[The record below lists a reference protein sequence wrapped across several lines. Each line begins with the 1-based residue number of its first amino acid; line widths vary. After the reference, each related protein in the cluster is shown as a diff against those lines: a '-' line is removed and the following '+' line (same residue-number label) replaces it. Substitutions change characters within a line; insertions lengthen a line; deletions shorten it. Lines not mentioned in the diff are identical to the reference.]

1 MTTAKIALALAA
13 RRQPNSRRLVCT
25 LIAAHLLLNIAVFA
39 TAALPKPQTTDSLL
53 SQAAELQK
61 ARDFAGA
68 EKLYRQALVDA
79 PDDPEI
85 LKALAVVC
93 QAEGKFAESI
103 EIFQSILKR
112 APLYPGVNGLVGAS
126 YYALNDFEKTIDA
139 MKKELAGNP
148 KDPQARHLLALAQ
161 SSSGHLF
168 EAIQELEGLLAD
180 YPNDAP
186 VLYQLVV
193 DYRAAAQKNG
203 EKLAKL
209 YPDSEYLHAINAEV
223 YEDSE
228 RFDDAIREFKEVL
241 RKDPKFPGLHFAL
254 GQAYWRK
261 NDMQNAQEQLRLALQ
276 EEPNHAL
283 AAYYLADILTNQKNY
298 REAIPLLQM
307 VTPAYPALKEAY
319 FLLGKCYA
327 GTGEDQRALEAFN
340 KALQLNPNYKEVHY
354 RLYILYSHLG
364 DKKNSAAQLRI
375 FEELVK
381 KGQEEEEFRRRETLQ
396 RQTKTG
402 SQDN

>member
-1 MTTAKIALALAA
+1 MTTAKIALAMPGE
-13 RRQPNSRRLVCT
+13 RQSNLRRLVCT
-25 LIAAHLLLNIAVFA
+25 LIAAHLLLGIAMFA
-39 TAALPKPQTTDSLL
+39 TAAWAKPQTTTDSLL

-93 QAEGKFAESI
+93 QAEGKYAESI

-112 APLYPGVNGLVGAS
+112 APLYPGVNGLVGTS

-139 MKKELAGNP
+139 MQKELASNP

-180 YPNDAP
+180 YPDDAP

-193 DYRAAAQKNG
+193 DYRAAAQKSG
-203 EKLAKL
+203 EKLAKR
-209 YPDSEYLHAINAEV
+209 YPDSEYLHAIKAEV

-254 GQAYWRK
+254 GQVYWRK
-261 NDMQNAQEQLRLALQ
+261 NDIQNAQDQLRLALR

-283 AAYYLADILTNQKNY
+283 AGYYLADILTNQKNY

-307 VTPAYPALKEAY
+307 VAALF
-319 FLLGKCYA
+319 FLSPKWA
-327 GTGEDQRALEAFN
+327 
-340 KALQLNPNYKEVHY
+340 
-354 RLYILYSHLG
+354 
-364 DKKNSAAQLRI
+364 
-375 FEELVK
+375 
-381 KGQEEEEFRRRETLQ
+381 
-396 RQTKTG
+396 
-402 SQDN
+402 

>member
-1 MTTAKIALALAA
+1 MTTAKIALAMPGE
-13 RRQPNSRRLVCT
+13 RQSNLRRLVCT
-25 LIAAHLLLNIAVFA
+25 LIAAHLLLGIAMFA
-39 TAALPKPQTTDSLL
+39 TAAWAKPQTTTDSLL

-93 QAEGKFAESI
+93 QAEGKYAESI

-112 APLYPGVNGLVGAS
+112 APLYPGVNGLVGTS

-139 MKKELAGNP
+139 MQKELASNP

-180 YPNDAP
+180 YPDDAP

-193 DYRAAAQKNG
+193 DYRAAAQKSG
-203 EKLAKL
+203 EKLAKR

-228 RFDDAIREFKEVL
+228 RFDDAIREFDLVHLEGTV
-241 RKDPKFPGLHFAL
+241 RGTYGFGAGLYLLISSCMPEF
-254 GQAYWRK
+254 
-261 NDMQNAQEQLRLALQ
+261 
-276 EEPNHAL
+276 EPL
-283 AAYYLADILTNQKNY
+283 CRYL
-298 REAIPLLQM
+298 
-307 VTPAYPALKEAY
+307 
-319 FLLGKCYA
+319 
-327 GTGEDQRALEAFN
+327 
-340 KALQLNPNYKEVHY
+340 
-354 RLYILYSHLG
+354 
-364 DKKNSAAQLRI
+364 
-375 FEELVK
+375 
-381 KGQEEEEFRRRETLQ
+381 
-396 RQTKTG
+396 
-402 SQDN
+402 